1 MASSVDNLFDG
12 IYQVVKLIP
21 EGRVSSYGAIAQY
34 LGTKSG
40 ARLVGW
46 AMNACHNMPDVPAH
60 RVVNRN
66 GMLTGKHHFGGNV
79 MQERL
84 EAEGIKVENDKI
96 VDFDKH
102 YWNPVTELL

>member
-1 MASSVDNLFDG
+1 MASSIDNVFDD